1 MAKYALVIGISQY
14 NTPLRNLPKATADAE
29 AIANLL
35 EQHNY
40 KVTRLP
46 RRKAQGERWEIAP
59 EKSVFSDELN
69 RELKTFLQERANK
82 QEVVIYIAGH
92 GFSITDSTS
101 DEQEGYIATSDSTV
115 EGSKAIRF
123 SSLSSL
129 LGKSEL
135 SSLVMLLDCCYAG
148 ALLERQTIQPLQ
160 AAFNQPNYLLM
171 TACQKFEKAR
181 EGEEHGIF
189 TSAVLKGLHVDN
201 ADLQGVIDS
210 SRLFSFVST
219 ELEHSGQEPIHVG
232 MGTAIALVNYRNQAQ
247 PKQVIEDCPYQGLE
261 AFNEKTEHL
270 FFGREDILQTLVG
283 KLSTDNFVP
292 VIGASGSGKS
302 SVVRAKLMPKIG
314 KQGWHVLSPI
324 TPGSDPLGKL
334 IGAFEEILKKLNKSR
349 KICKVSDFI
358 RHDPGGIA
366 ALIAEISDFQQFLL
380 VVDQFEE
387 IFTQCSKKDERD
399 RFIKLLMQIA
409 EAGDQKLAVVLT
421 IRADFLDACLDY
433 GKLTRL
439 LQEQVVLV
447 SSLSNQGLKE
457 AITRPASEH
466 GYSLEAGLLDL
477 ILNDIGEDH
486 QCLPLLQFA
495 LTELWKNRDQTAKK
509 LTIEQY
515 KEQGG
520 IFGALDR
527 HAERLYEGLDEAEQD
542 YAKRICL
549 RLIRTVSEVRATRN
563 RRSKQHLL
571 ELAGQDLDEQQ
582 VSSVLNAL
590 MGARLLVT
598 DEQGKLVHLAHE
610 ALMDRWDRFSQWRKD
625 EQDLLRILDRVDD
638 MFKDWLDDDKNPEFF
653 IMGGLLTQVKT
664 RWESLQSYLDPATRE
679 FCLRSIDASD
689 ASDPSI
695 THPIDSE
702 MAALAELAIAR
713 LVLPN
718 PDDPSAEVMVKLYS
732 ERLNLKNTENKKFSQ
747 GAEYEIE
754 RKDLF
759 SIQPEIRGDLIWQ
772 LTLFAK
778 VGMMNLRWGQAFVNI
793 ETARSEL
800 LLDNRPNSWTN
811 AEISFEGR
819 KISKLKLLDDSFTKV
834 AIEELDIVYQN
845 YFNGERH
852 VQSYGGWLKDS
863 NRKRFQIEFAEFK
876 EQYPEASDEEAAQY
890 AICKTSFGKARME
903 LGITEFTILLR
914 GDKEE
919 IDIKGLGLREVPTKV
934 IVNYAKRPNSNS
946 V

>member
-1 MAKYALVIGISQY
+1 MAKYALVVGISQY
-14 NTPLRNLPKATADAE
+14 TSFRNLPKAAVDAE
-29 AIANLL
+29 AIAKLL

-40 KVTRLP
+40 RVTRLP
-46 RRKAQGERWEIAP
+46 RRKTQEERWQIAS
-59 EKSVFSDELN
+59 EKPVSSDELN

-92 GFSITDSTS
+92 GFSVADSTS
-101 DEQEGYIATSDSTV
+101 DEQEGYIATSDSTD
-115 EGSKAIRF
+115 EGFKAIRF

-148 ALLERQTIQPLQ
+148 ALLERQILQPLQ

-171 TACQKFEKAR
+171 TACRKFEKAR
-181 EGEEHGIF
+181 EGEDHGIF

-201 ADLQGVIDS
+201 ADSQGVIDS
-210 SRLFSFVST
+210 SRLFSFVSA
-219 ELEHSGQEPIHVG
+219 ELEHSGQEPIHAG
-232 MGTAIALVNYRNQAQ
+232 MGTAISLVNYRNQAQ
-247 PKQVIEDCPYQGLE
+247 PKHVIEDCPYQGLE

-270 FFGREDILQTLVG
+270 FFGREDVVQTLIE

-302 SVVRAKLMPKIG
+302 SIARAKLMTKVK
-314 KQGWHVLSPI
+314 KQGWYVLHPI
-324 TPGSDPLGKL
+324 IPGSDPLGKL
-334 IGAFEEILKKLNKSR
+334 ITAFEEILNQLNKSR
-349 KICKVSDFI
+349 KVCKVSDCV
-358 RHDPGGIA
+358 RHDANGILT
-366 ALIAEISDFQQFLL
+366 LIEEISNFQPFLL
-380 VVDQFEE
+380 VIDQFEE
-387 IFTQCSKKDERD
+387 VFTQCARKDDRD

-409 EAGDQKLAVVLT
+409 EVGDQKLTVVLT
-421 IRADFLDACLDY
+421 IRVDFLDACLEY
-433 GKLTRL
+433 GTLTRL
-439 LQEQVVLV
+439 IQKQAVYISPL
-447 SSLSNQGLKE
+447 NDQGLKE
-457 AITRPASEH
+457 AITRPADEH
-466 GYSLEAGLLDL
+466 GYSLEAGLLEL

-495 LTELWKNRDQTAKK
+495 LKELWEHRDQTAKK

-515 KEQGG
+515 KKQGG
-520 IFGALDR
+520 IFGALDG
-527 HAERLYEGLDEAEQD
+527 HAERLYEELDEAEQD

-571 ELAGQDLDEQQ
+571 ELAGQNLGEQQ
-582 VSSVLNAL
+582 VLSVLNAL

-598 DEQGKLVHLAHE
+598 DEQGKLIDLAHE
-610 ALMDRWDRFSQWRKD
+610 ALMDRWERFSQWRKD
-625 EQDLLRILDRVDD
+625 EQDLLKILDRIDD
-638 MFKDWLDDDKNPEFF
+638 IFKDWLDNDKNPEFL

-679 FCLRSIDASD
+679 FCLQSIDASD

-718 PDDPSAEVMVKLYS
+718 PDDPSAEVMAKLYS

-747 GAEYEIE
+747 GVEYELE
-754 RKDLF
+754 RRDLF
-759 SIQPEIRGDLIWQ
+759 SIQPEIRGGLIWQ

-778 VGMMNLRWGQAFVNI
+778 VGTMNLRWGQAFVNI
-793 ETARSEL
+793 ETGRSEL
-800 LLDNRPNSWTN
+800 LLDNRPNSWTS

-819 KISKLKLLDDSFTKV
+819 KISKLKLRDGSFTKV
-834 AIEELDIVYQN
+834 AIEELDTVYQN
-845 YFNGERH
+845 YFNGERY

-863 NRKRFQIEFAEFK
+863 NRKQFQIEFSEFK
-876 EQYPEASDEEAAQY
+876 EQYPEASDEEAAHY
-890 AICKTSFGKARME
+890 AICKTSFGKARIE

-914 GDKEE
+914 GDKEK
-919 IDIKGLGLREVPTKV
+919 IDIKGLGLREVPTKI
-934 IVNYAKRPNSNS
+934 IVNYAKRPNTNS